1 MTPQFRRQLVGMLS
15 AEGMSTRAIAPIVG
29 KDYSTISRDLN
40 HSEVLHV
47 ATPDIEPD
55 PPEPEISICS
65 ITPVSAPSAA
75 TPEQRRRPLP
85 PQIRYAA
92 FDLEKAVTRLERL
105 AEDDRFK
112 KAVNIHDVNSV
123 KWTLERLEKVAQA
136 FESVGVTE

>member
-1 MTPQFRRQLVGMLS
+1 MTLTCNTCGREFEAQRS
-15 AEGMSTRAIAPIVG
+15 DAKYCSTNCRVAAHRKAHAPE
-29 KDYSTISRDLN
+29 
-40 HSEVLHV
+40 H
-47 ATPDIEPD
+47 
-55 PPEPEISICS
+55 
-65 ITPVSAPSAA
+65 
-75 TPEQRRRPLP
+75 RRRPLP